1 MDTSAE
7 QLSRGES
14 KRLLV
19 ASECQEN
26 RKDVEVEPA

>member
-7 QLSRGES
+7 QLPRGES

-19 ASECQEN
+19 VSECQET